1 MVKVRRRKTR
11 SQECE
16 PYAKDDAKSDGQALF
31 LDNIQSCWD
40 IRFTKINRI
49 IQRRNPNAT
58 PKAEEAMRMIME
70 KCDENGLVSIEDA
83 VCVVQKVY
91 TPDSQEKMV
100 FPNALPGQYVG
111 NAMRRCMTPQQA
123 DTDAHTIAY
132 LLHNVLKVDTDYIK
146 NHPDLDDVSNYLI
159 DALTT
164 ATPEQ
169 AMEAVKTAEERG
181 ILNEDLRA
189 DLVDQIEFSMASLT
203 PLIDDYSTVLEY
215 LKQ

>member
-1 MVKVRRRKTR
+1 MVKVGRRKTR
-11 SQECE
+11 SQECK
-16 PYAKDDAKSDGQALF
+16 PYAKDDAKTNGQALF
-31 LDNIQSCWD
+31 LDKIQSCWD
-40 IRFTKINRI
+40 IRFTKIGRI
-49 IQRRNPNAT
+49 IRRRNPNAT
-58 PKAEEAMRMIME
+58 PSAEETMRMIME
-70 KCDENGLVSIEDA
+70 KCDENGLVSIKDA
-83 VCVVQKVY
+83 VRAVQKVY
-91 TPDSQEKMV
+91 TPDSQEEMV
-100 FPNALPGQYVG
+100 FPDAFPGQYVG
-111 NAMRRCMTPQQA
+111 NAMSRCMTPQQA

-169 AMEAVKTAEERG
+169 AMEAVKAAEKRG